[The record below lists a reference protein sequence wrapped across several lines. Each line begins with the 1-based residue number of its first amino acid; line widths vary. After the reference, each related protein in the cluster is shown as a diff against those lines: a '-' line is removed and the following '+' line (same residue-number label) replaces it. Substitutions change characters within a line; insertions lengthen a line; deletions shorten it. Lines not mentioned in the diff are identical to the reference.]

1 MINVLR
7 RLALI
12 CLVGVFFVFE
22 GTTEAQSLIQD
33 GFDGDTLPSHWVQI
47 AGNSSNFTVG
57 NGYLN
62 VLNANGGYFDGN
74 WTYAKF
80 QTAFQAPDSFYVYA
94 KYNYQ
99 RTDYRMFDFYLYNSH
114 NVPVVFFRIWDSPSK
129 WILVAA
135 YPEWPKA
142 ACYLELPTSFT
153 PSDLMIWRSQ
163 GVVSLGW
170 GGAKQWE
177 CAIPDTIGS
186 IVMSFAQY
194 STPIQMQIDS
204 LYASSSP
211 SGSVTDTVY
220 QSLQK
225 IIRDDFTLT
234 HNMWHPGTN
243 IYDSFFVASLVFPP
257 VPDSIIFSADSQS
270 CTAFGYFGTCSVL
283 QDAWRYTIQL
293 DKVGS
298 SWAHN
303 SGVWDWTK
311 QGPIMCEPD
320 TTSHARKALFVKGNS
335 DTPAFDSLLVQ
346 AGLDVTLS
354 DVILPPQELSAY
366 DVVLV
371 GSYGASNPTTAA
383 YLETYLAAG
392 GGVVV
397 ISGCPLFLGLSG
409 IQHWFGATSYV
420 NSWGSAAD
428 YVKSPAPFDP
438 GIADGALLTDH
449 RWGSGAGDAG
459 VTGVLDPTH
468 VLGRWRDGPVFAFW
482 NTYGA
487 GRMFYSASIVD
498 IYPQNHEENNRILWK
513 SALKWAAGIPATLP
527 VADRAAVFPDSLPP
541 VPNMPVTITIGNS
554 GVGRDVSDI
563 DPATIRINGTL
574 SPTSVGVQAGHSG
587 FTGSVFVCV
596 TKVRDLRTTYADR
609 SASGL
614 QLVISGAYRD
624 GISFT
629 VQAPIKFYEI
639 WVGDVNGDGFV
650 DGKDATALAS
660 YLKTGKPVPVS
671 IDNADVN
678 RDGKINLSDLSA
690 LVSLI
695 VGTKT
700 TSNTF

>member
-22 GTTEAQSLIQD
+22 GTTDAQSLIQD
-33 GFDGDTLPSHWVQI
+33 GFDGDTLPSHWVQTY
-47 AGNSSNFTVG
+47 GNSSNYTVADG
-57 NGYLN
+57 KLN
-62 VLNANGGYFDGN
+62 ILNADGGFFDGN
-74 WTYAKF
+74 WTDTRFRSSFVA
-80 QTAFQAPDSFYVYA
+80 TDSFYIWTEYS
-94 KYNYQ
+94 YQ
-99 RTDYRMFDFYLYNSH
+99 RASYRIFDVFLYNNH
-114 NVPVVFFRIWDSPSK
+114 EVPVVWFRIWDSPSN
-129 WILVAA
+129 WILVGNRPAG
-135 YPEWPKA
+135 PN
-142 ACYLELPTSFT
+142 CNLEIPTSFVPT
-153 PSDLMIWRSQ
+153 DLRIFRSN

-170 GGAKQWE
+170 ADSIKWQ
-177 CAIPDTIGS
+177 CNVSDTIGS
-186 IVMSFAQY
+186 IVLSFAQY
-194 STPIQMQIDS
+194 TPATPAQVQIDTF
-204 LYASSSP
+204 YASSSP
-211 SGSVTDTVY
+211 SGSLTDTVY

-283 QDAWRYTIQL
+283 QDAWRYTLQL

-298 SWAHN
+298 SWVHN
-303 SGVWDWTK
+303 SGVWNWTK
-311 QGPIMCEPD
+311 QGPIVCEPD
-320 TTSHARKALFVKGNS
+320 TISHAGKALYVRGPS
-335 DTPAFDSLLVQ
+335 YTLAFDTLLTQ
-346 AGLDVTLS
+346 AGLDVTIS
-354 DVILPPQELSAY
+354 DVIPPPQELSAY

-428 YVKSPAPFDP
+428 YAKNPAPFDP

-468 VLGRWRDGPVFAFW
+468 VLGRWRDGPIFAFW

-487 GRMFYSASIVD
+487 GRLYYCASMVGD
-498 IYPQNHEENNRILWK
+498 DPRLSESNGRILWK
-513 SALKWAAGIPATLP
+513 AALKWAAGVPATLP
-527 VADRAAVFPDSLPP
+527 VADRAVVSPDSLPP
-541 VPNMPVTITIGNS
+541 APNLPVTITIGN
-554 GVGRDVSDI
+554 GGTGREVSDI

-574 SPTSVGVQAGHSG
+574 SPTSLGVQTGHLG
-587 FTGSVFVCV
+587 FTGSVLGCV
-596 TKVRDLRTTYADR
+596 TKVRDLGATYADR
-609 SASGL
+609 SASDL
-614 QLVISGAYRD
+614 QLVVTGTYRD
-624 GISFT
+624 GTQFT
-629 VQAPIKFYEI
+629 VKSPVKFYEI

-650 DGKDATALAS
+650 DGKDVTALAS
-660 YLKTGKPVPVS
+660 YLKTGMPEPVS
-671 IDNADVN
+671 IDNADFN

-690 LVSLI
+690 LVNLI
-695 VGTKT
+695 VGTKAA
-700 TSNTF
+700 SNTF